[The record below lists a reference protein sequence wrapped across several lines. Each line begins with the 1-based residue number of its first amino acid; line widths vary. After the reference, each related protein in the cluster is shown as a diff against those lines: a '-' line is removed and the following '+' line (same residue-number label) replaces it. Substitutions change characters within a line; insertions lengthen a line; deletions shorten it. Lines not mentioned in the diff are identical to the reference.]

1 MNKRQMIV
9 LSAGIIIFILI
20 GLFPPLQRGYGF
32 LLTNNS
38 GAIQFQKLL
47 IQWFILSAGVAG
59 LIYYLRG
66 DQKMNKLQIAVIVLA
81 IILLVFLLIFAA
93 EQPTGTGRIIRT
105 HNP

>member
-20 GLFPPLQRGYGF
+20 GLFPPVHSGYGF
-32 LLTNNS
+32 LLTNDSN
-38 GAIQFQKLL
+38 AIQFQKLL

-66 DQKMNKLQIAVIVLA
+66 DQKMNKLQIAVIVLT

-93 EQPTGTGRIIRT
+93 CQPTYYSKR
-105 HNP
+105 H